1 MGEIGAE
8 WVGKTLKGK
17 GKVLDLQGELTNS
30 NGRDRTNGFEKY
42 MASHFPGI
50 TVVGRPTKWQT
61 ELAANAA
68 QTVLSTDPNIDAIF
82 LQSDAIQLAAV
93 LNVLKSLNKAAKAGE
108 RGHISLISIDGSPFG
123 LDKIRSGE
131 LDACVSQ
138 PLDLYC
144 KFGIKYA
151 IDAVNGVK
159 QVVGPTDHD
168 STISMALG
176 ALQDQL
182 TSPLITKANVD
193 DPKLW
198 GNMAK

>member
-1 MGEIGAE
+1 MGRQDAQREGQ
-8 WVGKTLKGK
+8 
-17 GKVLDLQGELTNS
+17 VLDLQGELTNS

-108 RGHISLISIDGSPFG
+108 RGHIYLISIDGSPFG
-123 LDKIRSGE
+123 LDKIRSGSWI
-131 LDACVSQ
+131 VWS
-138 PLDLYC
+138 PSR
-144 KFGIKYA
+144 
-151 IDAVNGVK
+151 
-159 QVVGPTDHD
+159 
-168 STISMALG
+168 STCTASTASSMRSMPSTA
-176 ALQDQL
+176 
-182 TSPLITKANVD
+182 
-193 DPKLW
+193 
-198 GNMAK
+198 